1 MLGGKR
7 SIYGSIR
14 TPSIRHQPLQHFVA
28 GLGLGTARPRSSY
41 KKSIATANRRYGS
54 SLPEASQVHGID
66 SGVQDVVTS
75 SSAPSTSV
83 LLSALFGLPL
93 ALWIY
98 KVRQQNGTHHLAL
111 KTIR

>member
-14 TPSIRHQPLQHFVA
+14 TSSIRHQPLQHFVA
-28 GLGLGTARPRSSY
+28 GLGLGTARPRSAY
-41 KKSIATANRRYGS
+41 KKSVTIENRRYGS

-75 SSAPSTSV
+75 SSTPSTSV

-93 ALWIY
+93 ALWAY
-98 KVRQQNGTHHLAL
+98 KVGYRNGDTTWA
-111 KTIR
+111 RS